1 MLINIDFLDR
11 ILLKP
16 KALSVFYVQL
26 KNKITNSVM
35 YANESSTPLDF
46 NKKAYLFNDV
56 PDYIEP
62 TIATSNNIKFI
73 KLNTYKGSMINL
85 TNYSNLKDYLTK
97 HFNAK
102 KRSQFNTYK
111 KRLEKC
117 FNISYKVY
125 FGSIEKIEYDRLFNK
140 FPEMIKKRF
149 DLLGTEHYDLSVWD
163 RYEQNG
169 YELINKKR
177 ACLFVIY
184 DGNTPIS
191 ISLTPVMGKVLYGF
205 VRGFD
210 VHYSKFYLGFTD
222 LIFQLEWCFN
232 NNMEIFDLVK
242 GSYSYKTKFTNST
255 YYFQKQIAFDPK
267 YLRSSISAFIKAF
280 KIKSF
285 YFIIKLLKKVNIDNL
300 YHSYINKN
308 NKEKEEV
315 LKQTNINYKYKT
327 IPLNIDDD
335 ISKLDIVIDLFR
347 EEYDFLRKPV
357 YNILYTL
364 QEPIT
369 SITIYKENEEIF
381 ILKGIKK
388 SYKITVAKAF

>member
-35 YANESSTPLDF
+35 YSNESSTPLDF

-125 FGSIEKIEYDRLFNK
+125 FGSIEKIEYDHLFNK

-191 ISLTPVMGKVLYGF
+191 ISLTL
-205 VRGFD
+205 
-210 VHYSKFYLGFTD
+210 
-222 LIFQLEWCFN
+222 
-232 NNMEIFDLVK
+232 
-242 GSYSYKTKFTNST
+242 
-255 YYFQKQIAFDPK
+255 
-267 YLRSSISAFIKAF
+267 
-280 KIKSF
+280 
-285 YFIIKLLKKVNIDNL
+285 
-300 YHSYINKN
+300 
-308 NKEKEEV
+308 
-315 LKQTNINYKYKT
+315 
-327 IPLNIDDD
+327 
-335 ISKLDIVIDLFR
+335 
-347 EEYDFLRKPV
+347 
-357 YNILYTL
+357 
-364 QEPIT
+364 
-369 SITIYKENEEIF
+369 
-381 ILKGIKK
+381 
-388 SYKITVAKAF
+388 

>member
-16 KALSVFYVQL
+16 KALALFYAEL
-26 KNKITNSVM
+26 KNKLTKSTIYINKNSNV
-35 YANESSTPLDF
+35 LDF
-46 NKKAYLFNDV
+46 NKKTYFFNDV
-56 PDYIEP
+56 PDYIVP
-62 TIATSNNIKFI
+62 SFNSNKNVKLI
-73 KLNTYKGSMINL
+73 KLNTYKGSIINL
-85 TNYSNLKDYLTK
+85 TNYNNYKEYLTK
-97 HFNAK
+97 NFNKK

-117 FNISYKVY
+117 FNITYKVY
-125 FGSIEKIEYDRLFNK
+125 FGSIDKVEYDRLFVF

-149 DLLGTEHYDLSVWD
+149 DLLGKDHYDLTVWD

-169 YELINKKR
+169 YDLINQKR

-184 DGNTPIS
+184 DNDKPIS
-191 ISLTPVMGKVLYGF
+191 ISLNPVMGNILYGF

-210 VHYSKFYLGFTD
+210 VDYSKFYIGFID
-222 LIFQLEWCFN
+222 LIYQLEWCFN
-232 NNMEIFDLVK
+232 NNIKVFDLVK
-242 GSYSYKTKFTNST
+242 GFFSYKAKFTTNT
-255 YYFQKQIAFDPK
+255 YYFQSHIAYDK
-267 YLRSSISAFIKAF
+267 KSIASTSIALTKAL

-285 YFIIKLLKKVNIDNL
+285 YTMVRLLKKLNVDTL
-300 YHSYINKN
+300 YHYYITKK
-308 NKEKEEV
+308 NKEKEEA

-388 SYKITVAKAF
+388 SYKITVAKVF